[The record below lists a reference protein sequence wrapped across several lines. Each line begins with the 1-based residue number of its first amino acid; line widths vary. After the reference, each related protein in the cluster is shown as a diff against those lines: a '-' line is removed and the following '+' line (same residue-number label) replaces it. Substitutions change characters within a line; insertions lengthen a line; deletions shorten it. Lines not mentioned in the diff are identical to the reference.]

1 MTENQIK
8 KEKKWLFFAI
18 GLIVG
23 FLISAV
29 AFVVFAMIQ
38 SQSRSFTKT
47 IEHIYSRENTRDTV
61 VKYVNVVSKESEP
74 TKTNQVPELQDT
86 VMFEEDPLD
95 YDEVDFSYTEKEEN
109 VNDDVVVVDK
119 LLTQRKVKVQCK
131 DADFKD
137 VASDEG
143 VNDFF
148 EVQQWS
154 TPIKNRVTYCF
165 SGNLLQIKGVPA
177 DKVEIIYYDQQY
189 YLYYAGN
196 YYRLRSNDS
205 FEKLGAPLVLNPQ
218 K

>member
-1 MTENQIK
+1 MPENQIK
-8 KEKKWLFFAI
+8 KEKKWLYFAI

-38 SQSRSFTKT
+38 SQSKSFTKT
-47 IEHIYSRENTRDTV
+47 IEHIYSRENTKDTV
-61 VKYVNVVSKESEP
+61 VKYVNVVRKETETSANDQQSEP
-74 TKTNQVPELQDT
+74 QDT
-86 VMFEEDPLD
+86 VFFDETPAD